1 MCAGVGRWSITIMLQ
16 LRPRAV
22 LVAALAAAAALPAA
36 AQAATISYEGD
47 TLVYTAGAGEFNSL
61 YVGNEYNGSRVRIS
75 DSGATISSADAR
87 CTIPD
92 GDVALCAMPA
102 RMRFALAD
110 AADSF
115 ATSDGSNLALPITVD
130 GGDGDDGLDGNAQL
144 GASETLLGGPGKDR
158 LRGFGGNDDLRG
170 GPGDD
175 TLEGGAGNDTVLGED
190 GNDTL
195 TGDDQA
201 APGADLVDGGP
212 GIDTMK
218 EYVEYGTDIH
228 PPADVSL
235 DGVANDGRPGENDDV
250 RSIERM
256 TAYVSGTFVGS
267 DADEEWQIW
276 SNMNSGA
283 STVIAGGG
291 NDKIT
296 GEDAIEN
303 IDGGPGNDVLEGGLN
318 ADTITGGPGQDR
330 IFGDDTDTS
339 RCRGAY
345 VENCILY
352 GNDTIHV
359 RDGEVDTVDCGVGQD
374 RVVAD
379 AIDVLTNC
387 ETVELPLGAGGG
399 GVPNGGSGDQ
409 GAGGGKTAT
418 KAKLACKK
426 VPKLKNL
433 TATQAK
439 KRLTKAKCKARVVV
453 KKAKSKKV
461 RKGRVMKSA
470 VKGRTVTLT
479 ISRGRR

>member
-1 MCAGVGRWSITIMLQ
+1 MLQ

-36 AQAATISYEGD
+36 AAQAATISYEGD
-47 TLVYTAGAGEFNSL
+47 TLVFTAGAGERNSV
-61 YVGNEYNGSRVRIS
+61 YVGQEYNGPRLRIE
-75 DSGATISSADAR
+75 DSGATMVSADAR

-102 RMRFALAD
+102 RLRVVLGDGDDGFA
-110 AADSF
+110 S
-115 ATSDGSNLALPITVD
+115 SDGSTLTLPVEVD

-144 GASETLLGGPGKDR
+144 GASETLLGGPGRDR
-158 LRGFGGNDDLRG
+158 LRGFGGHDDLRG

-175 TLEGGAGNDTVLGED
+175 TLEGGAGNDIVLGED

-235 DGVANDGRPGENDDV
+235 DNVANDGRPGENDDV

-276 SNMNSGA
+276 SNMNSGT
-283 STVIAGGG
+283 STVSAGGG
-291 NDKIT
+291 NDVIT
-296 GEDAIEN
+296 GEDAIEI
-303 IDGGPGNDVLEGGLN
+303 IDGGAGNDVLEGGLN
-318 ADTITGGPGQDR
+318 SDTITGGPGQDR

-345 VENCILY
+345 VENCIRY
-352 GNDTIHV
+352 GNDTV
-359 RDGEVDTVDCGVGQD
+359 YARDGERDEVDCGVGQD

-379 AIDVLTNC
+379 AVDVLTNC
-387 ETVELPLGAGGG
+387 ETVELPAGAGGG
-399 GVPNGGSGDQ
+399 GVPNGGSADQ
-409 GAGGGKTAT
+409 GAGGGRTST

-433 TATQAK
+433 TTTQAK
-439 KRLTKAKCKARVVV
+439 RRLTKAKCKARVVV

-461 RKGRVMKSA
+461 KKGRVIKSV

-479 ISRGRR
+479 VSRGRR